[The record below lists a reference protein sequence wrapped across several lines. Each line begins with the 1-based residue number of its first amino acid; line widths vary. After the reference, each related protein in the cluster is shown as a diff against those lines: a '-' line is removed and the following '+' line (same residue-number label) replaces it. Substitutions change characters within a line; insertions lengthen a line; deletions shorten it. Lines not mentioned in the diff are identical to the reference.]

1 MDKKPEKLVPEVR
14 FKGFTDD
21 WEQHKLD
28 ALAKFSKGKG
38 YSKKDVTFQGY
49 PLFLYGRLYTNYSEV
64 VSDVDTYT
72 SNLLEGSAV
81 SNADEVVLPDSGET
95 AEDIARASWIN
106 KKGIILGG
114 GLLIIHP
121 DKYLINSGFLSYSLS
136 YGSNH
141 KKLSSYAQGK
151 SIVHIHSNDLKK
163 LYIFY
168 PSRFNEQSKI
178 FNILN
183 YLENLITLQ
192 QRK

>member
-1 MDKKPEKLVPEVR
+1 M
-14 FKGFTDD
+14 
-21 WEQHKLD
+21 
-28 ALAKFSKGKG
+28 
-38 YSKKDVTFQGY
+38 
-49 PLFLYGRLYTNYSEV
+49 FLYGRLYTNYSEV

-168 PSRFNEQSKI
+168 PSRFNWSPVNKI
-178 FNILN
+178 DNLN
-183 YLENLITLQ
+183 RDFFVLCHD
-192 QRK
+192 